1 MRQHIRHII
10 SPATFRVLL
19 MTIVMVGSMLTSPL
33 LAYGAGKDKDKVYT
47 VVIDAGHGGKDF
59 GAMDNGQNEKMIN
72 LGVAKKLAQQI
83 KKNVK
88 NVKVVLTRD
97 DDTFISLQGRA
108 DIANFNKADLFIS
121 IHTNSVDKSNPNRKK
136 VAGASVYALGHQKDA
151 NNLKVA
157 QMENSVIELEDNYH
171 QKYSGFD
178 PNKDESYIIF
188 EMAQKRNLGQ
198 SLRFAAEAQKELV
211 ATAGRADRG
220 VKQAGFWV
228 LWATSMPSVLVEL
241 DFICN
246 PTEAAFLGS
255 DEGQEKMA
263 QALCNAVKRYF
274 SADSNR
280 SASASERDKSDNNKK
295 EHKSKSSDKSRQD
308 HADADNMTKEKD
320 SDAVATATSTGVG
333 TLVSVESAER
343 VKTGGKAT
351 TTRRSGSSS
360 ARKRRSQSSRA
371 ISEKRELATDTIALK
386 SETQYLAR
394 HEATKE
400 EVKEEVNEPKKEE
413 AKGKKGKKSKK
424 SKTKDTKAK
433 ESKSSAKQG
442 EMMASTSGK
451 DAKKAESKKSES
463 SSRKSS
469 NHGNRKTFVVKQSGN
484 STQANAGKTGTTKAK
499 TGTSATSGKSATGKT
514 AASGKTMAKAETQT
528 KDTTARQ
535 AGRPKFKAASAS
547 TPRPIYYKI
556 QLAES
561 DHKLSNDDPAF
572 GGLTPTEMFVENNHY
587 KYTYGS
593 STNRREMEKRLLE
606 IKSMVPNAII
616 IVDNE
621 K

>member
-10 SPATFRVLL
+10 APATFRVLL

-33 LAYGAGKDKDKVYT
+33 LAHGAGKDKDKDKVYT

-255 DEGQEKMA
+255 DDGQEKMA

-280 SASASERDKSDNNKK
+280 SASASESDKSDNNKK
-295 EHKSKSSDKSRQD
+295 EQKNKSSDKSRQD
-308 HADADNMTKEKD
+308 YAEADNTTKEND

-371 ISEKRELATDTIALK
+371 ISDKREFATDTIALK

-394 HEATKE
+394 LEAPKE

-413 AKGKKGKKSKK
+413 AKGKKGKKNKK

-442 EMMASTSGK
+442 EMMASTSGSK
-451 DAKKAESKKSES
+451 DSKKSDNS
-463 SSRKSS
+463 SMKSS
-469 NHGNRKTFVVKQSGN
+469 TRGNRKTFVVKQSGN
-484 STQANAGKTGTTKAK
+484 STQAKAAKTTTK
-499 TGTSATSGKSATGKT
+499 
-514 AASGKTMAKAETQT
+514 AASGKTTASGKAVAKAETQT
-528 KDTTARQ
+528 KDTTVRQ
-535 AGRPKFKAASAS
+535 TGRPKFKAASAS
-547 TPRPIYYKI
+547 ASRPIYYKI

-593 STNRREMEKRLLE
+593 STNRREMEKKLLE